1 MVSGPSYRLEIGQ
14 HGPHMPLGANL
25 QELVRETEMS
35 VEPVDFSVDEL
46 CWHETSLGQD
56 LCDFSLLRRLEREGR

>member
-25 QELVRETEMS
+25 QELVRETEVA
-35 VEPVDFSVDEL
+35 VEPIYLPVDKF
-46 CWHETSLGQD
+46 CRHEASLGED
-56 LCDFSLLRRLEREGR
+56 LGDFGLLVRL